1 MDERE
6 KESQVEERSE
16 VITEEGSERRE
27 EEEIQED
34 PAIGEAVAEEEE
46 RCEEDPECHSS
57 AKRARVCATFTDS
70 DEVSIVEFVKLHP
83 ELYDK
88 EHSRFHDRNRRE
100 ALWAEISAELKLQPF
115 DVRRWF
121 ESQRTRYGKLSK
133 LQSGQA
139 PREMTK
145 RQSWVYQQMGFLKTH
160 IRRKGANRSSGF
172 EASPNTSKQDESRG
186 STTDTEHLE
195 SSVLRERSQSIITS
209 TPVSTT
215 DSKILEHFEQMRT
228 LISGFLHQKS
238 DRQPFFDYV
247 ASEAEK
253 MTQEEFEEL
262 KGKIFRDIENIKSNR
277 RRQPLPRRSATVTT
291 ESQRVGLLPTTTPQ
305 ASSSTQAAASS
316 SFVYYTPSPIGF
328 SNPTSV
334 LTVQDEGSRHNL
346 SGILS
351 QLATRSDINTDRR
364 AASAAAATTAAAALY
379 YHHFSTASTAAAAS
393 SVAIQSGR
401 VFDLP
406 GPFQGHQIFQK
417 QLFSYVF
424 FQFPSQ
430 NKKVQYKYLSQEKK
444 IKVQHLHHPKHE
456 TNNPWYYT

>member
-1 MDERE
+1 MRKEKGGKRGRENMDERE
-6 KESQVEERSE
+6 KENEVEERTE
-16 VITEEGSERRE
+16 VTEEGIERRE
-27 EEEIQED
+27 EEEIEER
-34 PAIGEAVAEEEE
+34 PAIEEAVEEEE
-46 RCEEDPECHSS
+46 RCEDDPECHSS

-70 DEVSIVEFVKLHP
+70 QKISIVEFVKQHP
-83 ELYDK
+83 ELYDM
-88 EHSRFHDRNRRE
+88 EHPRFHDRTRRE
-100 ALWAEISAELKLQPF
+100 ALWAEISVEFKLQPF

-121 ESQRTRYGKLSK
+121 ESQRTHSGKLSK

-172 EASPNTSKQDESRG
+172 EASPNTSRQDESRG

-195 SSVLRERSQSIITS
+195 SSVLRERSQSVITS

-228 LISGFLHQKS
+228 LISGFLQQKS
-238 DRQPFFDYV
+238 NRQPFFDYM

-262 KGKIFRDIENIKSNR
+262 KGKIFRNIESIKSNR
-277 RRQPLPRRSATVTT
+277 RRQQLPRRSATITT
-291 ESQRVGLLPTTTPQ
+291 ESQRVGILPPTTQQ
-305 ASSSTQAAASS
+305 ASSSTQAAAGS

-351 QLATRSDINTDRR
+351 QLPDLTFNTDCR
-364 AASAAAATTAAAALY
+364 AASAAATATAALY
-379 YHHFSTASTAAAAS
+379 YYHFSTASTAETAS
-393 SVAIQSGR
+393 SVAIQS
-401 VFDLP
+401 LTC
-406 GPFQGHQIFQK
+406 QA
-417 QLFSYVF
+417 LFRATKSSKNNYSAASYSNS
-424 FQFPSQ
+424 PP
-430 NKKVQYKYLSQEKK
+430 KTKTKQYKYLSQEKLTLTRP
-444 IKVQHLHHPKHE
+444 Q
-456 TNNPWYYT
+456 T

>member
-1 MDERE
+1 MTRNTQD
-6 KESQVEERSE
+6 SMTGPEER
-16 VITEEGSERRE
+16 
-27 EEEIQED
+27 
-34 PAIGEAVAEEEE
+34 
-46 RCEEDPECHSS
+46 
-57 AKRARVCATFTDS
+57 
-70 DEVSIVEFVKLHP
+70 
-83 ELYDK
+83 
-88 EHSRFHDRNRRE
+88 
-100 ALWAEISAELKLQPF
+100 LWAEIAAELHLQPF

-145 RQSWVYQQMGFLKTH
+145 RQSWVYQLMGFLKTH

-172 EASPNTSKQDESRG
+172 EASLNTSKQDESRG

-195 SSVLRERSQSIITS
+195 SSVLRERSHSIISS
-209 TPVSTT
+209 TPVST

-228 LISGFLHQKS
+228 LISGFLQQKS

-262 KGKIFRDIENIKSNR
+262 KGKIFRDIETIKSNR
-277 RRQPLPRRSATVTT
+277 RRQQLPRRSATITT
-291 ESQRVGLLPTTTPQ
+291 ESQRVGLLPPTTQQ
-305 ASSSTQAAASS
+305 ASSSTQAAAGS

-351 QLATRSDINTDRR
+351 QLPDLT
-364 AASAAAATTAAAALY
+364 
-379 YHHFSTASTAAAAS
+379 ST
-393 SVAIQSGR
+393 
-401 VFDLP
+401 
-406 GPFQGHQIFQK
+406 QIVEQPQPQQPQQ
-417 QLFSYVF
+417 QLFTITTSALP
-424 FQFPSQ
+424 QQQQQPPQ
-430 NKKVQYKYLSQEKK
+430 
-444 IKVQHLHHPKHE
+444 
-456 TNNPWYYT
+456 